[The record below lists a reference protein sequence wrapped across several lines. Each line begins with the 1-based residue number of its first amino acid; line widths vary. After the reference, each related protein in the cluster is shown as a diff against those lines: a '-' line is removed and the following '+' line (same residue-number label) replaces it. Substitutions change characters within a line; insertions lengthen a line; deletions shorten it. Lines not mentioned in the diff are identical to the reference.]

1 MQPDQ
6 AWLLPC
12 RCFSAPFR
20 YPEFAPA
27 PLYICNHQ
35 RCMPG
40 ILTIPVLSLSLISCP
55 CSGKQVSG
63 VQSAVR
69 PRRQVWDGR
78 RQVRR
83 RWLAPGCRP
92 LQLPGASASSLSQY
106 GNAAAN
112 LLLFI
117 PPACPQG
124 GVYHGVCATADCLE
138 VQRAARGRL
147 SGGAAGAA
155 AAAAARVGV
164 AQLSGTAGVA
174 RCRRTRLPPVWRLMR
189 SPVAGPLNTLPDSQ
203 ATELF
208 PATQSCCFLCS
219 LPCSALFL
227 CRWLLPCSLR
237 CSHLPAA
244 FCNTRTHTHHAASGH
259 QQVCYRWA

>member
-1 MQPDQ
+1 MQFVRDVGDGILPSWIPIVERQRGQQFSDAQRQWQLLRRGRCGVHAELGCAGTHAICHVVLGAEGSRHAGKMQPDQ

-27 PLYICNHQ
+27 PLYICSHQ

-117 PPACPQG
+117 PPA
-124 GVYHGVCATADCLE
+124 
-138 VQRAARGRL
+138 
-147 SGGAAGAA
+147 
-155 AAAAARVGV
+155 
-164 AQLSGTAGVA
+164 
-174 RCRRTRLPPVWRLMR
+174 
-189 SPVAGPLNTLPDSQ
+189 
-203 ATELF
+203 
-208 PATQSCCFLCS
+208 
-219 LPCSALFL
+219 SALRVESIMVSAPPL
-227 CRWLLPCSLR
+227 IAWKYNVQPEAGSQEERLVQLL
-237 CSHLPAA
+237 
-244 FCNTRTHTHHAASGH
+244 
-259 QQVCYRWA
+259 QQPREWV